1 MRRDDRQVI
10 VIKTTVGNDGADCKV
25 LSRYLP
31 PAVAKRVS
39 FLLRINSLT
48 YISYENLSKDQIPPE
63 WKCSSL
69 CHDC

>member
-31 PAVAKRVS
+31 STRIVKKYHYRVNYS
-39 FLLRINSLT
+39 NQR
-48 YISYENLSKDQIPPE
+48 
-63 WKCSSL
+63 
-69 CHDC
+69 

>member
-31 PAVAKRVS
+31 PAVVKRVS
-39 FLLRINSLT
+39 F
-48 YISYENLSKDQIPPE
+48 
-63 WKCSSL
+63 
-69 CHDC
+69 

>member
-31 PAVAKRVS
+31 SAVAKRVS
-39 FLLRINSLT
+39 FLLKYFNI
-48 YISYENLSKDQIPPE
+48 
-63 WKCSSL
+63 WKL
-69 CHDC
+69 ELL